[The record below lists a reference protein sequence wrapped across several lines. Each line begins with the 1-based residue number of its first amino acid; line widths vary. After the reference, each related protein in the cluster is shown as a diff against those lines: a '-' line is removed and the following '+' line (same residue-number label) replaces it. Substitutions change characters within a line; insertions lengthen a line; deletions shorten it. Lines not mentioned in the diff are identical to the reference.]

1 MLRRRTERESVCV
14 AGDLYLRTGVRRN
27 GWRPV
32 LIDKCEGG
40 NGGNYVL

>member
-1 MLRRRTERESVCV
+1 M